1 MEQWLLQTP
10 ANKILDVVLLL
21 SLLLVSLG
29 TIYMFLSFIFR
40 KNKDLNIKTPFGSV
54 STSDKDKRES
64 SVNIHVNSNVSKGL
78 VVDDED
84 HLYSGDEVCGDGLER
99 YEAPKGT
106 LSFKEHKF
114 FKLMAKALKGRVIKL
129 KSRYEP
135 TELQDIKNKAFSY
148 FLFDCKT
155 KVFNDMIEEFVDD
168 CLCQFGN
175 RQIVASIIKR
185 TMNAVIEYEDRA
197 RKAQVILDKDRILL
211 GIPEIMV
218 TRFNDWHQSHVN
230 IILDKLE
237 TIIESQFYPSW
248 QLKLICILDA
258 FETIFAVTFE
268 YAEYSLMELNGELD
282 ESLKKNIVYRS
293 LPAKDS

>member
-29 TIYMFLSFIFR
+29 TIYMFLSFIFK
-40 KNKDLNIKTPFGSV
+40 KNKDVAIQTPFGSM
-54 STSDKDKRES
+54 STSDKNRRDP
-64 SVNIHVNSNVSKGL
+64 SVNIHVNSSLNKGL
-78 VVDDED
+78 VVDENPAAV
-84 HLYSGDEVCGDGLER
+84 YEEACEDGLER

-114 FKLMAKALKGRVIKL
+114 FKLMAKALKGRVISL

-185 TMNAVIEYEDRA
+185 TMNAIIEYEDRA

-211 GIPEIMV
+211 GIPEVMI
-218 TRFNDWHQSHVN
+218 TRFNTWHQNHVN
-230 IILDKLE
+230 ITLDKLE

-248 QLKLICILDA
+248 QLKLICILDT
-258 FETIFAVTFE
+258 FETIFSVTFE

-282 ESLKKNIVYRS
+282 ENLKKNIVYRS
-293 LPAKDS
+293 IPSE